1 VVSQLLSVA
10 PNVKVLATS
19 RIPLRLYGEH
29 EYSVPP
35 LALPDL
41 TQPSSLERLTQYEAI
56 KLFMERAQ
64 AARADF
70 SVTNE
75 NASAVAEICHRLDG
89 LPLAIELAA
98 ARVKALSPQKL
109 LERLSSRLKLLT
121 GGARDLPERQRTL
134 RNTIE
139 WSYVLLDEGEE
150 ALFARLA
157 VFSGGCT
164 LGAIEAICDADGGLP
179 VDLLDGVSSLV
190 DKSLLRQEEGVGGE
204 PRFVMLETI
213 HEFAREKLWDSGEA
227 EDLRRL
233 HARYFLVLAEEAEL
247 ILGRLEQGEW
257 LERLETEHANM
268 RAALSWLKQH
278 GEAEPELKLA
288 AALWPFW
295 DARGYFGEARRW
307 LEGALEKDEQVS
319 AGVRAKALSAVSFL
333 GTRQIDPDLTEA
345 AAEEGLR
352 LSAEAEIEG
361 SHIASFKNLLGEV
374 ARVRSDPER
383 AMQLFEEGL
392 GLSREAG
399 DKRGTALALRG
410 LAILSWDQGDH
421 ERGKELHEEYLALCR
436 ELGDV
441 HELASSLSLLGW
453 VRLLEGDHE
462 RATTLNEEAVEL
474 LRKRGHRGGLQY
486 ALDNLGW
493 AALAGGDYE
502 RAKGLWEE
510 SLALCRDFGDKLCAQ
525 GALEGLAC
533 SAAAKVEDERAA
545 RLFGSGEALYETLLY
560 QESPQERA
568 LKEPYITATR
578 SRLEETAWQEAWKE
592 GRAMTIEEAISYAL
606 EEEEAGG

>member
-1 VVSQLLSVA
+1 MVSQLLSVA

-204 PRFVMLETI
+204 PRFVMLETV
-213 HEFAREKLWDSGEA
+213 HEYAREQLEESGEA

-247 ILGRLEQGEW
+247 ILGRLEQGGG
-257 LERLETEHANM
+257 
-268 RAALSWLKQH
+268 S
-278 GEAEPELKLA
+278 
-288 AALWPFW
+288 
-295 DARGYFGEARRW
+295 
-307 LEGALEKDEQVS
+307 S
-319 AGVRAKALSAVSFL
+319 A
-333 GTRQIDPDLTEA
+333 
-345 AAEEGLR
+345 
-352 LSAEAEIEG
+352 
-361 SHIASFKNLLGEV
+361 
-374 ARVRSDPER
+374 
-383 AMQLFEEGL
+383 
-392 GLSREAG
+392 SRPS
-399 DKRGTALALRG
+399 TP
-410 LAILSWDQGDH
+410 
-421 ERGKELHEEYLALCR
+421 
-436 ELGDV
+436 
-441 HELASSLSLLGW
+441 
-453 VRLLEGDHE
+453 
-462 RATTLNEEAVEL
+462 T
-474 LRKRGHRGGLQY
+474 
-486 ALDNLGW
+486 
-493 AALAGGDYE
+493 
-502 RAKGLWEE
+502 
-510 SLALCRDFGDKLCAQ
+510 
-525 GALEGLAC
+525 
-533 SAAAKVEDERAA
+533 
-545 RLFGSGEALYETLLY
+545 
-560 QESPQERA
+560 
-568 LKEPYITATR
+568 
-578 SRLEETAWQEAWKE
+578 
-592 GRAMTIEEAISYAL
+592 
-606 EEEEAGG
+606 